1 MNCIAFAE
9 GSVLKISTAA
19 PRRATDPEIA
29 ILQLSEQEYAAL
41 HKNPKDFV
49 NNNHVFEQPV
59 REMVMQSPAPNAMR
73 VTAPAAVDSAAT
85 GTTWL
90 VLVRHRPDSSAV
102 GAAVAA

>member
-1 MNCIAFAE
+1 MNCIAFAQ

-73 VTAPAAVDSAAT
+73 VAAPAAGDSAT